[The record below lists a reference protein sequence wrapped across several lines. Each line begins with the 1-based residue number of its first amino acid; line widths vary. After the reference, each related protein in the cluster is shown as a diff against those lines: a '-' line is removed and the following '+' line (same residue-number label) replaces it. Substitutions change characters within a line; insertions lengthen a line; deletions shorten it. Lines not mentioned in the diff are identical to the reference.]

1 MVDDKSFAIIIPAY
15 NEESSIKMTIDKVLK
30 QYADKAEIIVVND
43 GSTDNT
49 CTIISKYPG
58 IKCITH
64 KHNYGYGA
72 ALKSGIT
79 STDRDIVCFMDADGQ
94 HNSGDIQRLVDNI
107 GEADMVIG
115 SRGRRAY
122 LNLIRAPGKYV
133 IRVIS
138 NYLVGQ
144 KIPDLNSGLRVIK
157 RNVILR
163 YIHLL
168 PDGFSASST
177 MTMILL
183 MKRYEVNFIPI
194 KTQKRIGKSEV
205 KQLQDGLGTIVLLIR
220 IIMLFNPLK
229 IFLPFSIFSFSF
241 GILYGIYKLV
251 TIDGHGL
258 SVGSLLIMLLGL
270 FSFIIGLLAD
280 QISTL
285 RQDYRE
291 GVDAIKRFRKG

>member
-1 MVDDKSFAIIIPAY
+1 LVDEKLFAIIIPAY
-15 NEESSIKMTIDKVLK
+15 NEESSIRMTLDKVLK
-30 QYADKAEIIVVND
+30 QYTDKAEIIVVND

-49 CTIISKYPG
+49 CKIISKYPG

-64 KHNYGYGA
+64 KHKYGYGA

-79 STDRDIVCFMDADGQ
+79 STDRDIVCFIDADGQ
-94 HNSGDIQRLVDNI
+94 HNSDDIQRLVDNI

-115 SRGRRAY
+115 SRGIRAY
-122 LNLIRAPGKYV
+122 MNLIRAPGKYV

-144 KIPDLNSGLRVIK
+144 KIPDLNSGLRAIK

-168 PDGFSASST
+168 PDGFSASTT

-183 MKRYEVNFIPI
+183 IRRYEVNFIPI
-194 KTQKRIGKSEV
+194 KTQRRIGKSEV
-205 KQLQDGLGTIVLLIR
+205 RQLQDGFGTIVLLIR

-251 TIDGHGL
+251 TFDGHGL

-270 FSFIIGLLAD
+270 FSFLIGLLAD
-280 QISTL
+280 QISSM
-285 RQDYRE
+285 RQERYETIDS
-291 GVDAIKRFRKG
+291 VNRFKQV

>member
-1 MVDDKSFAIIIPAY
+1 LVDEKSFAIIIPAY

-115 SRGRRAY
+115 SRGRHAY

-138 NYLVGQ
+138 NYLAGQ
-144 KIPDLNSGLRVIK
+144 KISDLNSGLRAIK

>member
-1 MVDDKSFAIIIPAY
+1 MVDDKSFAIIIPVH
-15 NEESSIKMTIDKVLK
+15 NEESSIRMTLDKVLK
-30 QYADKAEIIVVND
+30 HYADKAEIIVVND

-49 CTIISKYPG
+49 SAIVSEYPG
-58 IKCITH
+58 IKYITH
-64 KHNYGYGA
+64 KHQYGYGA

-79 STDRDIVCFMDADGQ
+79 STDRGIVCFIDADGQ
-94 HNSGDIQRLVDNI
+94 HNSEDIQRLVDNV

-138 NYLVGQ
+138 NYLAGQ
-144 KIPDLNSGLRVIK
+144 KIPDLNSGLRAIK

-183 MKRYEVNFIPI
+183 IKRYEVMFLPI
-194 KTQKRIGKSEV
+194 KTQRRIGKSEV
-205 KQLQDGLGTIVLLIR
+205 KQLQDGFGTIVLLIR

-229 IFLPFSIFSFSF
+229 IFLPFSVFSFSF
-241 GILYGIYKLV
+241 GIVYGIYKLV
-251 TIDGHGL
+251 TMYGHGL
-258 SVGSLLIMLLGL
+258 SVGSLLIMLLDL
-270 FSFIIGLLAD
+270 LSFIIGLLGD
-280 QISTL
+280 QISTF
-285 RQDYRE
+285 RQDYHE
-291 GVDAIKRFRKG
+291 GVDAIKRFRK

>member
-1 MVDDKSFAIIIPAY
+1 MVDDKSFAIIIPVH
-15 NEESSIKMTIDKVLK
+15 NEESSIRMTLDKVLK
-30 QYADKAEIIVVND
+30 HYADKAEIIVVND

-49 CTIISKYPG
+49 SAIVSEYPG
-58 IKCITH
+58 IKYIAH
-64 KHNYGYGA
+64 KHQYGYGA

-79 STDRDIVCFMDADGQ
+79 STDRDILCFIDADGQ
-94 HNSGDIQRLVDNI
+94 HNSDDIQRLVDNI

-144 KIPDLNSGLRVIK
+144 KIPDLNSGLRAIK

-183 MKRYEVNFIPI
+183 IKGYEVNFIPI
-194 KTQKRIGKSEV
+194 KTQRRIGKSEV
-205 KQLQDGLGTIVLLIR
+205 KQLQDGLGTIVLLLR

-241 GILYGIYKLV
+241 GVVYGIYKLV
-251 TIDGHGL
+251 TMYGHGL

-270 FSFIIGLLAD
+270 LSFIIGLLAD

-285 RQDYRE
+285 RQDYHE
-291 GVDAIKRFRKG
+291 GVDAIKRFRK

>member
-1 MVDDKSFAIIIPAY
+1 MVDDKSFAIIIPVH
-15 NEESSIKMTIDKVLK
+15 NEESSIRMTLDKVLK
-30 QYADKAEIIVVND
+30 HYADKAEIIVIND

-49 CTIISKYPG
+49 SAIVSEYPG
-58 IKCITH
+58 IKYITH
-64 KHNYGYGA
+64 KHQYGYGA

-79 STDRDIVCFMDADGQ
+79 STDRDIVCFIDADGQ
-94 HNSGDIQRLVDNI
+94 HNSDDIQRLVDNV

-144 KIPDLNSGLRVIK
+144 KIPDLNSGLRAIK

-168 PDGFSASST
+168 PDGFSASTT

-183 MKRYEVNFIPI
+183 IRRYEVNFIPI
-194 KTQKRIGKSEV
+194 KTQRRIGKSEV
-205 KQLQDGLGTIVLLIR
+205 RQLQDGFGTIVLLIR

-229 IFLPFSIFSFSF
+229 IFLPFSVFSFSF
-241 GILYGIYKLV
+241 GVVYGIYKLV
-251 TIDGHGL
+251 TMYGHGL

-270 FSFIIGLLAD
+270 LSFIIGLLAD

-285 RQDYRE
+285 RQDYHE
-291 GVDAIKRFRKG
+291 GVDAVKRFRK

>member
-1 MVDDKSFAIIIPAY
+1 MVDEKSFAIIIPAH

-49 CTIISKYPG
+49 CMIISKYPG

-115 SRGRRAY
+115 SRGRHAY

-138 NYLVGQ
+138 NYLAGQ
-144 KIPDLNSGLRVIK
+144 KISDLNSGLRAIK

>member
-1 MVDDKSFAIIIPAY
+1 MVDEKSFAIIIPAY
-15 NEESSIKMTIDKVLK
+15 NEESSIRMTLDKVLK
-30 QYADKAEIIVVND
+30 HYADKAEIIVVND

-49 CTIISKYPG
+49 SAIVSEYPG
-58 IKCITH
+58 IKYITH
-64 KHNYGYGA
+64 KHQYGYGA

-79 STDRDIVCFMDADGQ
+79 STDRDILCFIDADGQ
-94 HNSGDIQRLVDNI
+94 HNSDDIQRLVDNI

-122 LNLIRAPGKYV
+122 LYLIRAPGKYV

-138 NYLVGQ
+138 NYLAGQ
-144 KIPDLNSGLRVIK
+144 KIPDLNSGLRAIK

-163 YIHLL
+163 YIHIL

-183 MKRYEVNFIPI
+183 IKRYEVMFLPI
-194 KTQKRIGKSEV
+194 KTQRRIGKSEV
-205 KQLQDGLGTIVLLIR
+205 KQLQDGLGTIVLLVR

-229 IFLPFSIFSFSF
+229 IFLPFSVFSFSF
-241 GILYGIYKLV
+241 GVVYGIYKLV
-251 TIDGHGL
+251 TMYGHGL

-270 FSFIIGLLAD
+270 LSFIIGLLAD

-285 RQDYRE
+285 RQDYHE
-291 GVDAIKRFRKG
+291 GVDAIKRFRK

>member
-1 MVDDKSFAIIIPAY
+1 LVDEKSFAIIIPAY
-15 NEESSIKMTIDKVLK
+15 NEESSIRMILDKVLK
-30 QYADKAEIIVVND
+30 LYADKAEIIVVND

-49 CTIISKYPG
+49 SAIVSEYPG

-64 KHNYGYGA
+64 KHQYGYGA

-79 STDRDIVCFMDADGQ
+79 STDRDIVCFIDADGQ
-94 HNSGDIQRLVDNI
+94 HNSDDIQRLVDNI

-115 SRGRRAY
+115 SRGIRAY
-122 LNLIRAPGKYV
+122 MNLIRAPGKYV

-144 KIPDLNSGLRVIK
+144 KIPDLNSGLRAIK

-168 PDGFSASST
+168 PDGFSASTT

-183 MKRYEVNFIPI
+183 IRRYEVNFIPI
-194 KTQKRIGKSEV
+194 KTQRRIGKSEV
-205 KQLQDGLGTIVLLIR
+205 RQLQDGFGTIVLLIR

-251 TIDGHGL
+251 TFDGHGL

-280 QISTL
+280 QISSI
-285 RQDYRE
+285 RQERYETIDSLN
-291 GVDAIKRFRKG
+291 RFKQV

>member
-1 MVDDKSFAIIIPAY
+1 MVDEKSFAIIIPAH
-15 NEESSIKMTIDKVLK
+15 NEESSIRMTLDKVLK
-30 QYADKAEIIVVND
+30 HYADKAEIIVIND

-49 CTIISKYPG
+49 PAIVSEYPG

-64 KHNYGYGA
+64 KRQYGYGA

-79 STDRDIVCFMDADGQ
+79 STDRDIVCFIDADGQ
-94 HNSGDIQRLVDNI
+94 HNSEDIQKLVDNV
-107 GEADMVIG
+107 GEADMVVG
-115 SRGRRAY
+115 SRGGRAY

-133 IRVIS
+133 IRIIS

-144 KIPDLNSGLRVIK
+144 KIPDLNSGLRAIK

>member
-1 MVDDKSFAIIIPAY
+1 LVDEKSFAIIIPAY
-15 NEESSIKMTIDKVLK
+15 NEESSIRMTLDKVLK
-30 QYADKAEIIVVND
+30 HYADKAEIIVIND

-49 CTIISKYPG
+49 SAIVSEYPG
-58 IKCITH
+58 IKYITH
-64 KHNYGYGA
+64 KHQYGYGA

-79 STDRDIVCFMDADGQ
+79 STDRDIVCFIDADGQ
-94 HNSGDIQRLVDNI
+94 HNSDDIQRLVDNI

-115 SRGRRAY
+115 SRGRRVY

-133 IRVIS
+133 LRVIS
-138 NYLVGQ
+138 NYLAGQ
-144 KIPDLNSGLRVIK
+144 KIPDLNSGLRAIK

-168 PDGFSASST
+168 PDGFSASTT

-183 MKRYEVNFIPI
+183 MKRYEVMFLPI
-194 KTQKRIGKSEV
+194 KTQRRIGKSEV
-205 KQLQDGLGTIVLLIR
+205 KQLQDGFGTIVLLIR

-229 IFLPFSIFSFSF
+229 IFLPFSVFSFSF
-241 GILYGIYKLV
+241 GVVYGIYKLV
-251 TIDGHGL
+251 TIEGHGL

-285 RQDYRE
+285 RQDYHE
-291 GVDAIKRFRKG
+291 GVDAIKRFRKW